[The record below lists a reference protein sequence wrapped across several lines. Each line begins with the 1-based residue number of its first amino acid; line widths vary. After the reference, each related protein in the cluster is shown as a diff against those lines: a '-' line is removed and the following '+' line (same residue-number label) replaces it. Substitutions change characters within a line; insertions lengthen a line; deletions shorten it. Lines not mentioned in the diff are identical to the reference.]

1 MEDNL
6 LYKYRNFGERTD
18 NIIKNSSLYLSPIKE
33 FNDPFDSNLSYHQ
46 YYTKSAILKYWK
58 DSVKTHKE
66 EALSSG
72 YQKDYIRQSMKLYS
86 KNKKFVEQHN
96 RIRQNARNKMGV
108 LSLSRTSTSILMWSH
123 YANNHKGLVF
133 GFEPKYSKSCLAKPM
148 KVDYEIAYDL
158 LSYVANSEIR
168 QKQYIKELLMKFQDW
183 SYEKEYRVIELNFQG
198 EKPFYKDELKTI
210 IFGLKAEQSDINHI
224 IQLCQTNGFS
234 HVKFKKAEAV
244 HGKFELAIRD
254 LQI

>member
-6 LYKYRNFGERTD
+6 LYKYRNFGEHTD
-18 NIIKNSSLYLSPIKE
+18 NIIKNSSLYLSPIKQ
-33 FNDPFDSNLSYHQ
+33 FNDPFDSSLSYHQ
-46 YYTKSAILKYWK
+46 YYTRSAMLKYWK
-58 DSVKTHKE
+58 DSVKIHKE
-66 EALSSG
+66 EALSLG
-72 YQKDYIRQSMKLYS
+72 YQKDYIHQAMKPYS
-86 KNKKFVEQHN
+86 KNEAFVEQHN

-148 KVDYEIAYDL
+148 KVDYEITYDL

-168 QKQYIKELLMKFQDW
+168 QKQYIKELLMKFIDW

-198 EKPFYKDELKTI
+198 EKAFYKDELKTI

-224 IQLCQTNGFS
+224 MQLCQTNGFL
-234 HVKFKKAEAV
+234 HVKFRKAEAV
-244 HGKFELAIRD
+244 HGRFELVIKD
-254 LQI
+254 L